1 MASFNNTAAELISLF
16 YHETFLAISRSVDD
30 FEWVRH
36 VKNEPTIAMNAFD
49 EFFFCI
55 KLTQIT
61 KFGHWLLLKIEGI
74 VEEISRRSQLLHTSY
89 KKSIVQKSNW

>member
-49 EFFFCI
+49 EFFF
-55 KLTQIT
+55 L
-61 KFGHWLLLKIEGI
+61 
-74 VEEISRRSQLLHTSY
+74 Y
-89 KKSIVQKSNW
+89 